1 MVSILGT
8 IINTATV
15 ITGSILGLIL
25 GSKFS
30 DRFQKI
36 SIQSVGL
43 FTIVVG
49 IKMGLETKGIKES
62 IIVLISLTLGG
73 IIGEM
78 LNIEDFLGR
87 LGDSLG
93 KRSSTNTV
101 TFTQGFI
108 AASLLFCVGPM
119 TITGAIEDGIR
130 GTYNILLTK
139 SIMDGISSIA
149 LSASLGIGV
158 IFSSLVVLSYQGIL
172 TLLASFMG
180 NILPESSINC
190 ITAVGGLMV
199 IGIGINLLGLG
210 KIKVGN
216 LLPGLLI
223 GGILGGLL

>member
-1 MVSILGT
+1 M
-8 IINTATV
+8 
-15 ITGSILGLIL
+15 GLIL
-25 GSKFS
+25 GNRFPE
-30 DRFQKI
+30 RFQKI

-43 FTIVVG
+43 FTLVVG
-49 IKMGLETKGIKES
+49 ISMGLETKGIKES
-62 IIVLISLTLGG
+62 IIVLVSLTLGG
-73 IIGEM
+73 IIGEI
-78 LNIEDFLGR
+78 LNIEGFLER
-87 LGDSLG
+87 LGDSLS
-93 KRSSTNTV
+93 KRSSAKTA
-101 TFTQGFI
+101 TFTQGFM

-172 TLLASFMG
+172 TILASFMG
-180 NILPESSINC
+180 NILPEASINC
-190 ITAVGGLMV
+190 ITAAGGLMV